1 MTLKLECGHIV
12 TLEAGNVNYDYYDC
26 RWVSIVRGSEDRDG
40 WYNVIGLTKIF
51 PNTGTVGE
59 DNYGFGSLNA
69 QRMMCAYCATNV
81 GNTKRARFD
90 DPRNRFPLEEV

>member
-12 TLEAGNVNYDYYDC
+12 TLEEGNINYDYYDC

-40 WYNVIGLTKIF
+40 WYKVIGLTKIF
-51 PNTGTVGE
+51 PNTGPVGE

-69 QRMMCAYCATNV
+69 QRMCCSKCAIINTN
-81 GNTKRARFD
+81 GG
-90 DPRNRFPLEEV
+90 RNRALEELATLEA